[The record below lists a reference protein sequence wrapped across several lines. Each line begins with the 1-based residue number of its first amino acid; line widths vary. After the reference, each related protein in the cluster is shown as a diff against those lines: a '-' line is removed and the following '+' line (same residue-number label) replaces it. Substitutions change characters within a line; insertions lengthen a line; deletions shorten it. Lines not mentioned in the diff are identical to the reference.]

1 MEKEKNGMT
10 VEKSLEIISQ
20 AIDNSQ
26 RDFQGRSGK
35 IMALWGA
42 VLLLVAGVVMLGLAL
57 SGNRLWHLAWF
68 AIPFIGW
75 PLHSMVVRK
84 DSKAGEGENFISKAV
99 GIVWGVFGIFAVA
112 TGIMS
117 YFFPLPTTGIIVLL
131 LGMGGAI
138 SGALTGSWVI
148 FVLGVISGLIGIP
161 MNYMMESPVYVPLVM
176 ALAAMLD
183 LIIPGLIFMGKVRK
197 Q

>member
-1 MEKEKNGMT
+1 MENEKNGMT

-20 AIDNSQ
+20 AIEGSQ
-26 RDFQGRSGK
+26 REFQRRSGK

-42 VLLLVAGVVMLGLAL
+42 VMLLAAGVVMLGLSL

-75 PLHSMVVRK
+75 PLHCIVSRS
-84 DSKAGEGENFISKAV
+84 DAKAGNGENFISKAV

-112 TGIMS
+112 TGIMAF
-117 YFFPLPTTGIIVLL
+117 FFPLQATGIIVLL

-161 MNYMMESPVYVPLVM
+161 MNYLVESPVYVPLVM